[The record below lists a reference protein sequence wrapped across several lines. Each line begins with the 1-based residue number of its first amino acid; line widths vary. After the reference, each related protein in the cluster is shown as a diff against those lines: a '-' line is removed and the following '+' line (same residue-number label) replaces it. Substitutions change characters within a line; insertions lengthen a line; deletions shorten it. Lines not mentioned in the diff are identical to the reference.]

1 MKQFSNKQR
10 VCKNKTKRHNKR
22 NKTRKGGA
30 PTNRSNTKPKNFTA
44 PRIPSS
50 LGKSVTKKN
59 TQYGPITVTTDRG
72 KNPDQGIEKGDP
84 KRQRVFDIKAKIE
97 EERKRKKKEEE
108 QSLSGRIA
116 SLYNGVSNVFT
127 GNKPTGKPK
136 GKPKEISLL
145 EEVLR
150 STSGKAAAAMKAE
163 RGVVNK

>member
-30 PTNRSNTKPKNFTA
+30 PVTTNRTKKNFTT

-59 TQYGPITVTTDRG
+59 TRYGVMTVTEAPG
-72 KNPDQGIEKGDP
+72 KNPIPQDRRHQQQYYVLKGIH
-84 KRQRVFDIKAKIE
+84 
-97 EERKRKKKEEE
+97 KKKQEENE
-108 QSLSGRIA
+108 QSLSGKIA
-116 SLYNGVSNVFT
+116 SLYGRVSSVFT
-127 GNKPTGKPK
+127 SKPPKPH
-136 GKPKEISLL
+136 KPQKKISLL

-150 STSGKAAAAMKAE
+150 STSGKAAMKATSD
-163 RGVVNK
+163 V